1 MNKQELDLRKGII
14 AACRSMNALGV
25 NQGTSGNISARYQ
38 DVMLI
43 TPSGV
48 PYEELKP
55 ADIAT
60 MPIKGEYGSW
70 SGPLN
75 PSSEWRFHLDI
86 MRSRPEVGS
95 VVHTHSTYATTLAIC
110 DKEIPAIHY
119 MVAAAGGPTV
129 RVAPYATSGT
139 QDLSALAL
147 KALEGRTCCLLRNH
161 GVIATGANVGRALWL
176 AVEIETLARQYYLSL
191 AIGGAQVL
199 PDDEITRVIE
209 KFKNYGP
216 KSKPT
221 ALKKAAAKAKPAA
234 KKTAQRKK

>member
-1 MNKQELDLRKGII
+1 MNKEELDLRKRII

-48 PYEELKP
+48 PYEDLKP

-60 MPIKGEYGSW
+60 MPIKGDYGSW

-110 DKEIPAIHY
+110 GREIPAIHY

-129 RVAPYATSGT
+129 RVAPYATYGT
-139 QDLSALAL
+139 EELSALAL

-191 AIGGAQVL
+191 ALDNAQIL
-199 PDDEITRVIE
+199 PDAEITRVIE

-216 KSKPT
+216 RQKPAKSR
-221 ALKKAAAKAKPAA
+221 AAAASSRRRGGRLPA
-234 KKTAQRKK
+234 